1 MKVEVTGYWAEV
13 VEGEDEVA
21 DVIVVDE
28 AAVGATEADSMSD
41 SVVEVA

>member
-1 MKVEVTGYWAEV
+1 MEVTGYWAEV

-28 AAVGATEADSMSD
+28 GAVGATEADSMSET
-41 SVVEVA
+41 VVEVA